1 MASKTK
7 MMYDN
12 RLIRI
17 MDIKK
22 MSKVGLISKIMR
34 EASTSQKNKML
45 RLVLKRM
52 PKAMLVRLCVMVAK
66 RNLPRLKLTTKKGD
80 LRKTSRKAFT
90 KKVIKR
96 GKNKG
101 AVNIQVK
108 KKKRK
113 LRAGVYVKK
122 INGVMR
128 KFRVMQN
135 GQWRFMKMSGSMKGV
150 RKI

>member
-1 MASKTK
+1 MAK

-12 RLIRI
+12 RLMKIV
-17 MDIKK
+17 DIKK
-22 MSKVGLISKIMR
+22 MSKPSLVMKIMR
-34 EASTSQKNKML
+34 DSTQVQKNKML

-52 PKAMLVRLCVMVAK
+52 PKAMLVRLCVMVARK
-66 RNLPRLKLTTKKGD
+66 NLPKLKLTTKKGD

-90 KKVIKR
+90 KKTKA
-96 GKNKG
+96 KTKT
-101 AVNIQVK
+101 K
-108 KKKRK
+108 TKKRK

-135 GQWRFMKMSGSMKGV
+135 GQWRWMKMSGSMKGV
-150 RKI
+150 KRI